1 MENIKAET
9 GSAQQ
14 TRPDVWS
21 DWLLHRRHG
30 DDPEYGRVVSSFV
43 MQYAERVLD
52 RAGISPGMTL
62 VDVGSGDGLV
72 AFRAI
77 ERAGPTLRVI
87 LTDISA
93 PLLRLA
99 ESVAVQR
106 SFNDQ
111 CTFIECSAERLEGI
125 PEGVADVVVTRASL
139 AYVPDKT
146 AALREFYRIL
156 KPGGRI
162 SLAEPILQDDA
173 FYTRALRK
181 RVAEQSLPGDRFL
194 PLLHRWKAAQF
205 PDTAE
210 KCAASAIANFSE
222 RDLLNFAGNAGF
234 VQIHLQLHIDV
245 MPSLSSS
252 WDVFLDTSPHPLA
265 PSLRRIM
272 ADQFSP
278 EECSVF
284 EQAYRPTVESGKTIS
299 IDRVA
304 YLQATKV

>member
-1 MENIKAET
+1 MGTREVET
-9 GSAQQ
+9 GNLDEPQSDA
-14 TRPDVWS
+14 WA
-21 DWLLHRRHG
+21 DWLLHQRHG
-30 DDPEYGRVVSSFV
+30 DDPEFGRVVSSFV
-43 MQYAERVLD
+43 TQYADRVLD
-52 RAGISPGMTL
+52 KAG
-62 VDVGSGDGLV
+62 
-72 AFRAI
+72 
-77 ERAGPTLRVI
+77 
-87 LTDISA
+87 
-93 PLLRLA
+93 
-99 ESVAVQR
+99 
-106 SFNDQ
+106 
-111 CTFIECSAERLEGI
+111 
-125 PEGVADVVVTRASL
+125 
-139 AYVPDKT
+139 
-146 AALREFYRIL
+146 
-156 KPGGRI
+156 
-162 SLAEPILQDDA
+162 
-173 FYTRALRK
+173 
-181 RVAEQSLPGDRFL
+181 
-194 PLLHRWKAAQF
+194 LHRWKAAQF